1 MFDALRR
8 HWPEYLMEAA
18 LLGLF
23 MISACVFATLLE
35 YPGSPVHQS
44 IADPLLR
51 RILMGIA
58 MGLTAIALIFSPWGK
73 QSGAHINPSITMS
86 FLRLGK
92 VNPWDALFYVG
103 SQFLGAVAGV
113 LLAVAVFGALLAHS
127 SVNYVATAP
136 GSGGPAVAFIAEFVI
151 SLILMFVVL
160 IVSNT
165 PNLARFTGLFAGALV
180 AAYIAMEAPHSG
192 MSMNPARSFG
202 SAVPRQLWEF
212 LWIYFTAPPMGML
225 LAAEVYLRLRGAH
238 RVICAKLHHHNDKR
252 CIFHCGYQMQPP
264 SPEVTSA

>member
-1 MFDALRR
+1 MVDAIRR

-23 MISACVFATLLE
+23 MISACAFATILE
-35 YPGSPVHQS
+35 NPGSPVHQS
-44 IADPLLR
+44 IADPFLR

-113 LLAVAVFGALLAHS
+113 LLAAAVLGALLAHS
-127 SVNYVATAP
+127 SVNYIATVP
-136 GSGGPAVAFIAEFVI
+136 GSGGPTVAFVAELVI
-151 SLILMFVVL
+151 SFILMFVVL

-180 AAYIAMEAPHSG
+180 AAYIAVEAPHSG
-192 MSMNPARSFG
+192 MSMNPARPFG
-202 SAVPRQLWEF
+202 SAVPPQLWKF
-212 LWIYFTAPPMGML
+212 LWIYFTAPPLGML
-225 LAAEVYLRLRGAH
+225 LAAEVYVRLKGVQK
-238 RVICAKLHHHNDKR
+238 VICAKLHHHNDKR
-252 CIFHCGYQMQPP
+252 CIFLHCGYKMQP
-264 SPEVTSA
+264 E